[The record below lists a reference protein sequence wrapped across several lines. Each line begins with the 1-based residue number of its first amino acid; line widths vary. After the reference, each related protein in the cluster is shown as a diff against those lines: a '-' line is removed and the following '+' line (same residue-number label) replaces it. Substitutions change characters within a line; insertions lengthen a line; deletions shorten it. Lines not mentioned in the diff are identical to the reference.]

1 MHQDCIN
8 HAKHSGG
15 RSNAE
20 RQRDDCRQCES
31 WTFDELPRGI
41 AEILKQGMH
50 DSLREW
56 CTRFANSLMVNWTC
70 HGQTGVRRAKPA
82 CCRGCKSPTG
92 KEVANPS

>member
-31 WTFDELPRGI
+31 WAFDELPCGI

-50 DSLREW
+50 SIIPRGAMRDAVMISRIRFGEVDILRAQLVVPE
-56 CTRFANSLMVNWTC
+56 LD
-70 HGQTGVRRAKPA
+70 Q
-82 CCRGCKSPTG
+82 
-92 KEVANPS
+92 